1 MKRNEDEA
9 MTAAQLRQLRDG
21 WQPAGELPADYAAQ
35 VVAVAMKRRRTRRI
49 GLSVLL
55 ALFAVVP
62 VVWQLRD
69 APEVVAE
76 TSVPEATPMV
86 AAEAVAEAPAL
97 GSAPG
102 AEGGLLPQPVPQ
114 PVAETGTPA
123 PMVEVAPDLVAEA
136 VVLRPERALKSRRSY
151 RDSFRELGEEYDGL
165 ADIYFDD
172 AAR

>member
-35 VVAVAMKRRRTRRI
+35 VVAVAMKRRRARRVS
-49 GLSVLL
+49 LSVLL

-62 VVWQLRD
+62 VVWQLHD

-76 TSVPEATPMV
+76 ASAPEIAPMV
-86 AAEAVAEAPAL
+86 ATEAVAEAPAL
-97 GSAPG
+97 GSATG
-102 AEGGLLPQPVPQ
+102 AEGGLLPQPA
-114 PVAETGTPA
+114 AETGTPA

>member
-1 MKRNEDEA
+1 MKRNDDEA
-9 MTAAQLRQLRDG
+9 MTAAQLRQLREV
-21 WQPAGELPADYAAQ
+21 WQPTGELPADYAAQ
-35 VVAVAMKRRRTRRI
+35 VMAVAMKRRRVRRVS
-49 GLSVLL
+49 LSVLL
-55 ALFAVVP
+55 ALVAVVP

-76 TSVPEATPMV
+76 ASAPEIAPLVATGEVLEGPEV
-86 AAEAVAEAPAL
+86 VSPEIAAVA
-97 GSAPG
+97 
-102 AEGGLLPQPVPQ
+102 PQPP
-114 PVAETGTPA
+114 EPA
-123 PMVEVAPDLVAEA
+123 AQEPARSQEPDLVAEA